1 MSSIPHTLSRNKT
14 KYILARLTPRVLTLA
29 LLGFTA
35 CRSRDFPQYAA
46 NYREYAY
53 VANTGSNTVTVLDVV
68 NLRVDRELVVGPG
81 PVALAAGS
89 SRNEVYVLTSGTA
102 YMNGSVAVIDA
113 EKNFVAAQIQ
123 VGRNPVS
130 IHLDSEGNKAY
141 VANSGSNSISVIDL
155 KARREVARFGA
166 GEQPDAAVPSPDGK
180 TLVVANRGANS
191 VALLDPVSGKV
202 RSIFE
207 NCPGAAAP
215 AILADSSKVFVACSA
230 GHQVMVISL
239 ARAADRKPDQ
249 LEALIDVGRAP
260 VDVALKP
267 DGGEL
272 FVSNMLSGTISE
284 VVADSND
291 VGGAY
296 MIGEGPVRGLVSRDN
311 ALLYVAN
318 LNSQY
323 IAVYAI
329 DDGKRTGSVH
339 VGDGPSALA
348 FSAAGHLLFATDSR
362 SGDVAVIR
370 TATNSLFTLIPTGRT
385 PTAIVDKSFTLP

>member
-1 MSSIPHTLSRNKT
+1 
-14 KYILARLTPRVLTLA
+14 
-29 LLGFTA
+29 
-35 CRSRDFPQYAA
+35 
-46 NYREYAY
+46 
-53 VANTGSNTVTVLDVV
+53 
-68 NLRVDRELVVGPG
+68 
-81 PVALAAGS
+81 
-89 SRNEVYVLTSGTA
+89 
-102 YMNGSVAVIDA
+102 
-113 EKNFVAAQIQ
+113 

-239 ARAADRKPDQ
+239 AQTADHKPDQ
-249 LEALIDVGRAP
+249 PPTAQLQAIIDVGRAP
-260 VDVALKP
+260 VDLALKP

-272 FVSNMLSGTISE
+272 FVSNSLSGTISE
-284 VVADSND
+284 VETNSND
-291 VGGAY
+291 VGGANL
-296 MIGEGPVRGLVSRDN
+296 IGEDPVRGLVSRDN
-311 ALLYVAN
+311 AILYVAD

-323 IAVYAI
+323 VTVYSI

-348 FSAAGHLLFATDSR
+348 FSAAGNLIFATDSR

-370 TATNSLFTLIPTGRT
+370 TATNSLFTLIPAGRN